1 MQRQIVVAVLTTFCV
16 AACANAPPPI
26 ARNLPSVFAA
36 AQPVFNQRV
45 KERFPVGSHEQTLL
59 AELRREG
66 FTLSPKNVAPT
77 PSKSEAVYTV
87 HRVACR
93 RDWRILWSANDGKIT
108 AISGRYG
115 AACL

>member
-1 MQRQIVVAVLTTFCV
+1 MQRQITFAVLATVCV
-16 AACANAPPPI
+16 TACANAPPPI
-26 ARNLPSVFAA
+26 GRNLPSAFAA

-45 KERFPVGSHEQTLL
+45 KERFHVGSDEQTLL

-66 FTLSPKNVAPT
+66 FTLSPKNVAPP

-87 HRVACR
+87 HQVACR
-93 RDWRILWSANDGKIT
+93 LDWRILWSANDGKIT